1 MSGDWSAQAHELF
14 KEHDIK
20 QVAYVPDAGLSKLIK
35 SSLADNDIR
44 TVPLTTEEEGIA
56 VSAGAWLGGQKC
68 AVMMQSSGVGNT
80 INMIASLTTTCAF
93 PLFMIVTMR
102 GDYGESNPW
111 QMPMGKAVQPVL
123 EAVGVRC
130 IKAETDEEAA
140 EAIKAGLLMSF
151 HGGEAVAVLIGQK
164 LIGAKPFAGAH
175 AGAEAGA

>member
-1 MSGDWSAQAHELF
+1 MSGDWSARAHELF
-14 KEHDIK
+14 KEHEIK

-175 AGAEAGA
+175 ARAKAGD

>member
-1 MSGDWSAQAHELF
+1 MSGDWSARAHELF
-14 KEHDIK
+14 KEHEIK

-44 TVPLTTEEEGIA
+44 SVPLTTEEEGIA

-68 AVMMQSSGVGNT
+68 AVLMQSSGVGNT

-111 QMPMGKAVQPVL
+111 QMPMGRAVQPVL

-130 IKAETDEEAA
+130 LRAETDEEAA
-140 EAIKAGLLMSF
+140 EAIKAGLMMSF

-164 LIGAKPFAGAH
+164 LIGAKPFTGAH
-175 AGAEAGA
+175 AGMHAEG

>member
-1 MSGDWSAQAHELF
+1 MSGDWSESAHSLF
-14 KEHDIK
+14 KDHDIK

-35 SSLADNDIR
+35 SSLADNDIQ

-68 AVMMQSSGVGNT
+68 AVLMQSSGVGNT

-102 GDYGESNPW
+102 GEFGESNPW

-130 IKAETDEEAA
+130 LRADTDEEAA
-140 EAIKAGLLMSF
+140 AAIQAGLLMSY

-175 AGAEAGA
+175 AIERAGV